1 VIDGRA
7 LLFDGGNSRLKWGL
21 LDQERIRRT
30 GSITHATL
38 QESGFNPLMTQ
49 LPRDVEQVLV
59 SNIAGA
65 SFGTRLAGLI
75 GIHCNTDV
83 RFVRAEKSA
92 YGITNSYK
100 QPRRLGVDRWAAMIG
115 AHAELRGTLCIVDLG
130 TAVTIDL
137 LDKDGQ
143 HIGGQILPG
152 LQLMVES
159 LEKETNGINAPA
171 GLKRSAAT
179 GMRMF
184 ARNTNAAIYNGGL
197 NAICGAIERAVRTMR
212 AEGFRPKI
220 VLTGGDASRI
230 LKQLDGNILHR
241 PNLVLQGLA
250 FIVQSN
256 S

>member
-1 VIDGRA
+1 V
-7 LLFDGGNSRLKWGL
+7 
-21 LDQERIRRT
+21 
-30 GSITHATL
+30 
-38 QESGFNPLMTQ
+38 
-49 LPRDVEQVLV
+49 
-59 SNIAGA
+59 
-65 SFGTRLAGLI
+65 SFGTRLAGVI

-83 RFVRAEKSA
+83 RFVRAGKNA
-92 YGITNSYK
+92 YGIINSYK
-100 QPRRLGVDRWAAMIG
+100 QPRRLGADRWAAMIG
-115 AHAELRGTLCIVDLG
+115 ARAELRGAICIVDLG

-137 LDKDGQ
+137 VDKDGQ

-152 LQLMVES
+152 LQLMIDS
-159 LEKETNGINAPA
+159 LEKKTNGINAPA
-171 GLKRSAAT
+171 GLQRNSAK

-184 ARNTNAAIYNGGL
+184 ARNTNAAIYNGAL
-197 NAICGAIERAVRTMR
+197 NAVCGAIERAVKTMR